1 VGPRNGSLET
11 TRSER
16 SDAGRVA
23 GSLVPPR
30 ADAIE
35 RAVMSLFNEK
45 LLREIVAE
53 EVRQVVREEWGRRPG
68 ASATCRSQKR
78 VRGQLW
84 APSTI
89 RVWMA
94 QGRLGRY
101 HAGREL
107 RVLAAE
113 LDTLMRT
120 PPEQLGGDRRP
131 TPEEEALGILSDAG
145 GGLSRPS
152 ERNRT
157 RVWPERPRAHVG
169 LVPST

>member
-1 VGPRNGSLET
+1 MGPQVGPRNGSLET

-23 GSLVPPR
+23 GSLVPTR

-84 APSTI
+84 RLDDPSLDGPGRARAVPRGARAAGSRG
-89 RVWMA
+89 RVGHLDA
-94 QGRLGRY
+94 HAARAVGRGQTTD
-101 HAGREL
+101 AGR
-107 RVLAAE
+107 
-113 LDTLMRT
+113 
-120 PPEQLGGDRRP
+120 GGARYLERRRRR
-131 TPEEEALGILSDAG
+131 II
-145 GGLSRPS
+145 
-152 ERNRT
+152 
-157 RVWPERPRAHVG
+157 
-169 LVPST
+169 